1 MEPQTILDQT
11 IRAIVRE
18 EIKKSGLTNFN
29 EEMDARADQKIEEFF
44 NDEKIDDRIMAYLEN
59 NIDVGD
65 SVNEVITNGSFD
77 ISFSG

>member
-1 MEPQTILDQT
+1 MATGLVLDET
-11 IRAIVRE
+11 IRSIVRD
-18 EIKKSGLTNFN
+18 EIKKAGLTNFN
-29 EEMDARADQKIEEFF
+29 EEMDARADQRLDEFF
-44 NDEKIDDRIMAYLEN
+44 NENKIEDKVIAYLEN

>member
-1 MEPQTILDQT
+1 MDITAVAKPLLLELLKDPEV
-11 IRAIVRE
+11 RSAIEDYIHDANTDAVHNWCDSNASNK
-18 EIKKSGLTNFN
+18 IK
-29 EEMDARADQKIEEFF
+29 EH
-44 NDEKIDDRIMAYLEN
+44 LET

>member
-11 IRAIVRE
+11 IRSIVRD
-18 EIKKSGLTNFN
+18 EIKKANQSVFS
-29 EEMDARADQKIEEFF
+29 EEVDVRLDNAISDYMENHCEKKVMD
-44 NDEKIDDRIMAYLEN
+44 YLEN

>member
-1 MEPQTILDQT
+1 MATGLVLDET
-11 IRAIVRE
+11 IRVIVRE
-18 EIKKSGLTNFN
+18 EIKKAGLTNFN
-29 EEMDARADQKIEEFF
+29 EEMDARADQRLDEFFNENKIEE
-44 NDEKIDDRIMAYLEN
+44 KVTAYLEN

>member
-1 MEPQTILDQT
+1 MSTGLVLDET
-11 IRAIVRE
+11 IRSIVRD
-18 EIKKSGLTNFN
+18 EIKKAGLTNFN
-29 EEMDARADQKIEEFF
+29 EEMDARADQRLDEFF
-44 NDEKIDDRIMAYLEN
+44 NENKIEDKVIAYLEN

>member
-11 IRAIVRE
+11 IRSIVRD
-18 EIKKSGLTNFN
+18 EIKKSVLNHFN
-29 EEMDARADQKIEEFF
+29 EEMDARADQKLNEFF
-44 NDEKIDDRIMAYLEN
+44 NENKLEEKVTAYLEN

>member
-1 MEPQTILDQT
+1 MATELVLDET
-11 IRAIVRE
+11 IRVIVRE
-18 EIKKSGLTNFN
+18 EIKKAGLTNFN

>member
-1 MEPQTILDQT
+1 MATGLVLDET
-11 IRAIVRE
+11 IRVIVRD
-18 EIKKSGLTNFN
+18 EIKKAGLTNFN
-29 EEMDARADQKIEEFF
+29 EEMDARANQKLDEFF
-44 NDEKIDDRIMAYLEN
+44 NDNKIEEKVTAYLEN

>member
-1 MEPQTILDQT
+1 MATGLVLDET
-11 IRAIVRE
+11 IRSIVRD
-18 EIKKSGLTNFN
+18 EIKKAGLTNFN
-29 EEMDARADQKIEEFF
+29 EEMDARADQRLDEFFNENKIEE
-44 NDEKIDDRIMAYLEN
+44 KVTAYLEN

>member
-11 IRAIVRE
+11 IRSIVRD
-18 EIKKSGLTNFN
+18 EIKKASQSVFN
-29 EEMDARADQKIEEFF
+29 EEVDVRLDNAISDYME
-44 NDEKIDDRIMAYLEN
+44 NHCEKQVMAYLEN

>member
-1 MEPQTILDQT
+1 MATGLVLDET
-11 IRAIVRE
+11 IRVIVRD
-18 EIKKSGLTNFN
+18 EIKKAGLTNFN
-29 EEMDARADQKIEEFF
+29 EEMDARADQRLDEFFNENKIEE
-44 NDEKIDDRIMAYLEN
+44 KVTAYLEN

>member
-29 EEMDARADQKIEEFF
+29 EEMDARADQRLDEFFNENKIEE
-44 NDEKIDDRIMAYLEN
+44 KVTAYLEN